1 MKPKNKIKCVQI
13 IPEGDKANIETEV
26 YIKDILSFKRI
37 HHSGQNGI
45 YLEFSTR
52 HSNFQIRGK
61 DERKFRLKML
71 EMIKEKGEIKSY
83 FVKTGLG
90 GDGQKLGYKIF
101 WKELINPFI

>member
-1 MKPKNKIKCVQI
+1 MYAEDKLKCVEI
-13 IPEGDKANIETEV
+13 VPEGNIPNIETEV
-26 YIKDILSFKRI
+26 SIKDILSFKRI

-45 YLEFSTR
+45 YLEFNTKN
-52 HSNFQIRGK
+52 SNFQIRGN

-71 EMIKEKGEIKSY
+71 DRIEKEGEVKSY
-83 FVKTGLG
+83 FVQTGFG